1 MLQNGEW
8 KTKREVIDCVK
19 RLVEKKRAKEG
30 LKMIKFNGE
39 GWWYKFMKRHS
50 ELSLRTSDPL
60 SHCRVNAVSQSAL
73 DHYFVLLRN
82 TLEVNGLMD
91 KPSYI
96 YNMDE
101 SGMPL
106 DHKQLKCVA
115 LKGIKKVHG
124 PSSGNKAQITILAC
138 ANAVG
143 TMIPPIVIFKGERLN
158 YEWTRGEVPDTK
170 YAMSPQG

>member
-1 MLQNGEW
+1 MEKQRGSNRLCEEVGGEE
-8 KTKREVIDCVK
+8 KSKRGFANDKI
-19 RLVEKKRAKEG
+19 
-30 LKMIKFNGE
+30 NGE

-50 ELSLRTSDPL
+50 GLSLRTSDPP
-60 SHCRVNAVSQSAL
+60 SHSRFNAVSQSAL

-101 SGMPL
+101 LGMPL
-106 DHKQLKCVA
+106 DHKQLKRVA
-115 LKGIKKVHG
+115 LKGIKKFHG

-143 TMIPPIVIFKGERLN
+143 TMIPPMVIFKGERLN